1 MTTEIGGALSNFFHG
16 QSKLEEHQEKLEKQK
31 KIDQKKGKK
40 SNLVQEAID
49 NVIRVRQTKQFY
61 TDLERMVRWELG
73 MPDLWREIVDEHK
86 RLLEER
92 IKAEQEAE
100 KEERKRKRASLEF
113 WAKWE
118 LRAAAVIG
126 TMFFVIAMTGLFY
139 GIHLDYQERKKQDS
153 FNRKFFEKQWQN
165 RDVQDCW
172 VAYQSTGLISEFCMK
187 FMGRPSGNIT
197 QSP

>member
-31 KIDQKKGKK
+31 KQDQKKGKK

-86 RLLEER
+86 RLLQER
-92 IKAEQEAE
+92 LDAEALAE
-100 KEERKRKRASLEF
+100 KEERKRARASREF
-113 WAKWE
+113 WEKWE
-118 LRAAAVIG
+118 LRAAAFIG
-126 TMFFVIAMTGLFY
+126 IMFFVIAMTGLFY
-139 GIHLDYQERKKQDS
+139 GIHLDYQDRKKEDT

-172 VAYQSTGLISEFCMK
+172 VAYQATGLVSDFCMK
-187 FMGRPSGNIT
+187 FMGKPNGNLT
-197 QSP
+197 QPP

>member
-31 KIDQKKGKK
+31 KVDQKKGKK

-73 MPDLWREIVDEHK
+73 MPDLWREIVNEHK

-92 IKAEQEAE
+92 IKADLQAEAE
-100 KEERKRKRASLEF
+100 EKKRARASREF
-113 WAKWE
+113 WEKWE
-118 LRAAAVIG
+118 IRGAMIISIL
-126 TMFFVIAMTGLFY
+126 FFVISMTGLFY
-139 GIHLDYQERKKQDS
+139 GIHLDYLERKKEDT
-153 FNRKFFEKQWQN
+153 FNRKFFDKQWQN

-172 VAYQSTGLISEFCMK
+172 VAYQSTGLISEFCVGLLCVLSLPL
-187 FMGRPSGNIT
+187 FVYS
-197 QSP
+197 